1 MRKIME
7 YSGVFAA
14 GGVIYVFIELLF
26 RGYSHWTMAIVG
38 GLAVLS
44 LYSISAMKECTW
56 KKWIMDTAVILAI
69 EFVAGII
76 INILLGWRVWDYSKY
91 RFNLY
96 GQICLPFALCW
107 LGLSI
112 PANALCGFVRRK
124 IIALQDRR
132 I

>member
-7 YSGVFAA
+7 YGVVFTV
-14 GGVIYVFIELLF
+14 GGIIYVIIELLF

-38 GLAVLS
+38 GIAVLGMY
-44 LYSISAMKECTW
+44 LISAMKESTW
-56 KKWIMDTAVILAI
+56 KKWIMDTALILAI

-76 INILLGWRVWDYSKY
+76 INIILGWRVWDYSAHPY
-91 RFNLY
+91 NLY
-96 GQICLPFALCW
+96 GQICLSFALCW

-112 PANALCGFVRRK
+112 PANAICSVVRSK
-124 IIALQDRR
+124 IIALQDRQ